1 MKRFGILFGM
11 IFMTTLFFGQEMDN
25 NKECQRMLLFV
36 SQELKMKNY
45 AMASMYYL
53 KGETICGEEYGA
65 KEYDA
70 MSKTLRNTIITE
82 KDNVRKKLY
91 TDTLLGVYDR
101 MDAKGYYNE
110 VESSKRAT
118 FIMMSSKPDYK
129 KADEIYLRAFE
140 NNNKFNDAEL
150 TYYYYNLYTLFSI
163 TSGDEQTAFKKRLIS
178 DYFLLSKKI
187 ESEKFASS
195 TQQSLTGY
203 FNSLVRSCDD
213 ILPELNGFMSSLPQ
227 DKEAKKKAVN
237 NFLKL
242 LKEKGCTESNEYEML
257 IDTIISIDNT
267 IDAVLAKAQLLKVKK
282 RFKESIS
289 VYQTAV
295 QMTELDSIKNEIM
308 MDVLDIQYSN
318 LNAYRT
324 AYNTA
329 LTIKGMNR
337 SKALLVAAN
346 CVAKTANS
354 CGSST
359 FERKCNYYYAA
370 QLANQ
375 AGEPGIA
382 SKFKANAPTADE
394 IFSNNSPA
402 TLKLSCWNVTVDV
415 KKN

>member
-318 LNAYRT
+318 LNEYRT

-415 KKN
+415 KNN

>member
-1 MKRFGILFGM
+1 M

-118 FIMMSSKPDYK
+118 FIMMSSKPDYQ

>member
-1 MKRFGILFGM
+1 
-11 IFMTTLFFGQEMDN
+11 
-25 NKECQRMLLFV
+25 
-36 SQELKMKNY
+36 MKNY

>member
-1 MKRFGILFGM
+1 M

-82 KDNVRKKLY
+82 TDNVRKKLY

>member
-1 MKRFGILFGM
+1 M

>member
-1 MKRFGILFGM
+1 M

-295 QMTELDSIKNEIM
+295 QMTELDYIKSEIM

>member
-1 MKRFGILFGM
+1 M

-82 KDNVRKKLY
+82 KDKVRKKLY